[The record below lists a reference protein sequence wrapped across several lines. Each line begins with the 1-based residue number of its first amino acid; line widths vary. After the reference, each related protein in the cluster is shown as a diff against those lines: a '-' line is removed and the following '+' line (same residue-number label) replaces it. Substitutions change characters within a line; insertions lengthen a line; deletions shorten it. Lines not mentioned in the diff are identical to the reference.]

1 MVFFDTIM
9 YACVRCTSKPKRV
22 LHIHLQ
28 SHFHTRLYT
37 SCRTQA
43 HRRAHELCSNHLA
56 YYTIKVSSK
65 NIVKSQESMK
75 IRKLFQRIFHP
86 IVLNSKGNDKKNR
99 CANNRLLFLFIS
111 YETHKMILNV
121 SYTPPVAIK
130 MNDKNARACV
140 STMATFE
147 MKEVITRKLKKKIAE
162 AIYDFI
168 NQHSHS
174 GSNLVDL
181 DFISCGG
188 QQTNPKGL
196 TGLNSGSLGGSTE
209 SEPTQMEIF
218 NFLWLIWDHYLPLT
232 PTRND

>member
-1 MVFFDTIM
+1 M
-9 YACVRCTSKPKRV
+9 
-22 LHIHLQ
+22 
-28 SHFHTRLYT
+28 
-37 SCRTQA
+37 
-43 HRRAHELCSNHLA
+43 
-56 YYTIKVSSK
+56 
-65 NIVKSQESMK
+65 
-75 IRKLFQRIFHP
+75 
-86 IVLNSKGNDKKNR
+86 
-99 CANNRLLFLFIS
+99 
-111 YETHKMILNV
+111 

-188 QQTNPKGL
+188 
-196 TGLNSGSLGGSTE
+196 
-209 SEPTQMEIF
+209 
-218 NFLWLIWDHYLPLT
+218 
-232 PTRND
+232 